1 MVLILFLFDRFDL
14 PQQLHLHVRFPGQWL
29 QMEKV
34 QKLSNQVKER
44 LLRS

>member
-1 MVLILFLFDRFDL
+1 MDGINFIPIWRFDL
-14 PQQLHLHVRFPGQWL
+14 PQQLHLHVRFPGHWL

-44 LLRS
+44 LLR